1 MLVFEKHNIS
11 IKSKVNTNIQW
22 AGNHTH
28 QGAEDCGYFHRASWA
43 MV

>member
-11 IKSKVNTNIQW
+11 IRSKVNTNIQW
-22 AGNHTH
+22 AGNH